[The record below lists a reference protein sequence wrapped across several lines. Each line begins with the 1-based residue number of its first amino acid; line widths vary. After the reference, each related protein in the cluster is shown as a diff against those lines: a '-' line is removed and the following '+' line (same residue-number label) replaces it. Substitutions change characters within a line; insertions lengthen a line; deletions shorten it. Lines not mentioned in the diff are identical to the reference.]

1 MDNFTIR
8 PMNRSELDLVINW
21 AAVEGWNPGIYDAE
35 CFYQAD
41 QQGFFVGELNNEII
55 ASISAVAYSE
65 HFAFIGFYIVKP
77 QFRGQGFGMKIWRAA
92 MAYLGTER
100 NVCLDGAILQGSR
113 YAIAQQHNYQKS
125 GFQIAYRH
133 LRYQAVGGSI
143 APDDII
149 PDAIIPDDSV
159 ELNTV
164 PFDQLVA
171 YDQKLFPAER
181 KQFLQLWIQQP
192 NSKALGVVR
201 NGDLVGYGVIRQSHT
216 GFRIGPLNADN
227 EQIAK
232 QLLVAL
238 LAFAADTPVFLD
250 VPDANLE
257 AIKLAQRYGMKQ
269 VSETARMYNQEIPN
283 LAINRVFAVTSL
295 EVG

>member
-8 PMNRSELDLVINW
+8 PMKRSELDLVINW

-41 QQGFFVGELNNEII
+41 QCGFFVGELNNQIV
-55 ASISAVAYSE
+55 ASISAVAYSP

-77 QFRGQGFGMKIWRAA
+77 QFRGQGFGMKIWKAA
-92 MAYLGTER
+92 MSYLGTER
-100 NVCLDGAILQGSR
+100 NVCLDG
-113 YAIAQQHNYQKS
+113 AIAQQHNYQKS

-133 LRYQAVGGSI
+133 LRYEAVGGGVT
-143 APDDII
+143 PDDIV
-149 PDAIIPDDSV
+149 PDGIIQNGIV
-159 ELNTV
+159 ELKTL
-164 PFDQLVA
+164 PFAQLVA

-181 KQFLQLWIQQP
+181 NQFLQLWIQQP

-227 EQIAK
+227 EQIAE

-238 LAFAADTPVFLD
+238 LAFVSDAPVFLD
-250 VPDANLE
+250 VPDTNPE
-257 AIKLAQRYGMKQ
+257 AMKLAQRYGMKP
-269 VSETARMYNQEIPN
+269 VSETARMYNKEIPN
-283 LAINRVFAVTSL
+283 LPINRVFAVTSV